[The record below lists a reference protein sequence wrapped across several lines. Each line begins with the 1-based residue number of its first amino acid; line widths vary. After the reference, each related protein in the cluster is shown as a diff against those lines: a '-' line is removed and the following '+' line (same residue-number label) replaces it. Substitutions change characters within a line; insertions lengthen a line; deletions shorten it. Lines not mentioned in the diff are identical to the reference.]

1 MSATVAVESNP
12 GDENNTV
19 ITERIVYVFPQIEL
33 FIHIDVNP
41 HVHVCKTN
49 FIIK

>member
-33 FIHIDVNP
+33 FIHTDVNP
-41 HVHVCKTN
+41 HVHVKQTS
-49 FIIK
+49 